1 MEVQGLIDIF
11 LKIEKRYVRAKELA
25 QYLNVGLSTVWHYVK
40 IGKIK
45 SIKISKKVTL
55 FNIEEVEKDLL
66 IK

>member
-1 MEVQGLIDIF
+1 M
-11 LKIEKRYVRAKELA
+11 EKRYVRAKELA

-66 IK
+66 RK